1 MSSRW
6 KKVWADFWANRPRTF
21 LTIITIAVGVLA
33 VGFNQNLGLYMA
45 ESMDGDYLSASPAE
59 ATVFAGPLDDDIV
72 KITREVPG
80 VDAVEGR
87 RSVSATVVRTD
98 DKKISIQ
105 FTAVEDP
112 NHMTLNQLKPA
123 LGKTSIP
130 PLGEKQIIVDAS
142 AQSLGYQ
149 VGDKILVELGNGR
162 HRELTLS
169 GYMHDVTGFPFNF
182 TNSMNAYV
190 TPKTLD
196 WLGGSPNYDS
206 LAISVAEN
214 QTDQEH
220 VTKVAQA
227 VADRVERAGATVYF
241 VNVYQPGHHFAYSIS
256 NGVFFILTVLGYMTV
271 FLSGFLIV
279 NTITALMAQQTRQ
292 IGIMK
297 AVGGG
302 NLQVFAMYMVLIL
315 TFGLAALAIA
325 VPLANSGA
333 KFFGAGMAQYLN
345 FSPGPYVGY
354 RSAFIQQV
362 IVALVVPLLAALLP
376 IYNSVR
382 VTVREAISDYGIG
395 GNAKPK
401 DKAVSRGALFLS
413 RPMRLSLRNAF
424 RKKARLAL
432 TLITLVLGGAIF
444 IGVYNLWASFD
455 KVIEDIQGYFL
466 ADINISFGRY
476 YRFDEVAAMAE
487 NVPGVSSVEGWT
499 EYTGTLISGKK
510 DAAGTQVVFI
520 APPSTSTLID
530 PVITAGRWLTTG
542 DENAIVIG
550 NHLLNIFPDL
560 KVGDWLTIKID
571 NKETKW
577 HIVGVYSITGNSN
590 VPLLYVNYEYIS
602 QLVGAPG
609 QVYSLRV
616 LTNQHDAISQRR
628 ISDQLEALYEANGI
642 GVTSSQLGADFIR
655 DQKSQTNVLVYFM
668 LGMAVMIAIVG
679 GLGLMGTMSINV
691 LERTREIG
699 VMRAV
704 GASNGDI
711 QGIVIVEGMVVGL
724 ISWAISILVA
734 IPITGVLCFG
744 VGMAILTAPMPAVYG
759 VTGIVA
765 WLIFTLILAT
775 IASSLPARRASRL
788 TVRDT
793 LAYE

>member
-6 KKVWADFWANRPRTF
+6 KKVWADFWGNKSRTV
-21 LTIITIAVGVLA
+21 LTIITITVGVLA
-33 VGFNQNLGLYMA
+33 VGFTSSLGLYMA
-45 ESMDGDYLSASPAE
+45 ESMDGDYLSASPSE
-59 ATVFAGPLDDDIV
+59 ATVFAGPLDDGMV
-72 KITREVPG
+72 KIAREVPG

-87 RSVSATVVRTD
+87 RSTSATVVRTD
-98 DKKISIQ
+98 DKKVSIQ
-105 FTAVEDP
+105 FTAIEDP
-112 NHMTLNQLKPA
+112 AHSTLNQLKPA
-123 LGKTSIP
+123 LGETALP
-130 PLGEKQIIVDAS
+130 PLGDKQIIVDAS
-142 AQSLGYQ
+142 AQSLGYKL
-149 VGDKILVELGNGR
+149 GDKIVVELNNGR
-162 HRELTLS
+162 HRELIFA
-169 GYMHDVTGFPFNF
+169 GYMHSVTGFPFGF
-182 TNSMNAYV
+182 TNTMDAYV

-196 WLGGSPNYDS
+196 WLGGSSSYDS
-206 LAISVAEN
+206 LAISVAEK
-214 QTDQEH
+214 QTDQDH

-227 VADRVERAGATVYF
+227 VADRVERAGAAIYF
-241 VNVYQPGHHFAYSIS
+241 VSVYQPGHHFAYSIS

-302 NLQVFAMYMVLIL
+302 NSQVFAMYIVLIL
-315 TFGLAALAIA
+315 IFGLVALAIA
-325 VPLANSGA
+325 VPLANSLA
-333 KFFGAGMAQYLN
+333 KTFGAGMAQYLN
-345 FSPGPYVGY
+345 FHPTPYVGY
-354 RSAFIQQV
+354 RSALIQQV
-362 IVALVVPLLAALLP
+362 IVALIVPLLAAVWP

-395 GNAKPK
+395 GDAKPREK
-401 DKAVSRGALFLS
+401 SVSRGALFLS
-413 RPMRLSLRNAF
+413 RPMRLSLRNAY
-424 RKKARLAL
+424 RKKTRLVL
-432 TLITLVLGGAIF
+432 TLVTLVLAGAVF

-455 KVIEDIQGYFL
+455 KTIQDIQGYFL
-466 ADINISFGRY
+466 ADINIPFGRY
-476 YRFDEVAAMAE
+476 YRFDEVAGIADK
-487 NVPGVSSVEGWT
+487 VPGVSSVEGWT
-499 EYTGTLISGKK
+499 EYAGTLVSDKP
-510 DAAGTQVVFI
+510 DEAGTQILFV

-560 KVGDWLTIKID
+560 KVGDWLTIKVD

-577 HIVGVYSITGNSN
+577 HIVGLYSITGNVSP
-590 VPLLYVNYEYIS
+590 PLLYVNYEYLS

-616 LTNQHDAISQRR
+616 LTDQHDVISQRR
-628 ISDQLEALYEANGI
+628 ISDQLESLYAAQGI
-642 GVTSSQLGADFIR
+642 GVGTIQLGAEFIR
-655 DQKSQTNVLVYFM
+655 DQKAQTDVLVYFM

-699 VMRAV
+699 VMRAI

-711 QGIVIVEGMVVGL
+711 QGIVIVEGMVIGL
-724 ISWAISILVA
+724 ISWAISILFA
-734 IPITGVLCFG
+734 IPITGILCFG

-759 VTGIVA
+759 MTGIIA
-765 WLIFTLILAT
+765 WLIFTLVLAT
-775 IASSLPARRASRL
+775 IASSLPAQRASRL

>member
-6 KKVWADFWANRPRTF
+6 KKVLADFWSNKSRTF
-21 LTIITIAVGVLA
+21 LIIITIAVGVLA
-33 VGFNQNLGLYMA
+33 VGFNSNLGQYMA
-45 ESMDGDYLSASPAE
+45 ESMDSDYLSASPAE
-59 ATVFAGPLDDDIV
+59 ATVYAGPLDDDMV
-72 KITREVPG
+72 KIAREVPG

-87 RSVSATVVRTD
+87 STTSATVVRTD
-98 DKKISIQ
+98 DKKASIQ

-112 NHMTLNQLKPA
+112 AHTTLNQLKPA
-123 LGKTSIP
+123 LGEVSLP
-130 PLGEKQIIVDAS
+130 ALADKQIIVDAS

-149 VGDKILVELGNGR
+149 IGDKIIVELNSGK
-162 HRELTLS
+162 HRELTFA
-169 GYMHDVTGFPFNF
+169 GYMHDVTGFPFGFSN
-182 TNSMNAYV
+182 TLNTYV
-190 TPKTLD
+190 TPKTLE
-196 WLGGSPNYDS
+196 WLGGSRNYDS
-206 LAISVAEN
+206 LAISVAEK

-220 VTKVAQA
+220 VTQVAQA
-227 VADRVERAGATVYF
+227 VADRVERAGATIYF
-241 VNVYQPGHHFAYSIS
+241 VNVYQPGHHFAYNIS

-271 FLSGFLIV
+271 FLSAFLII

-302 NLQVFAMYMVLIL
+302 NSQVFTMYVVLIL
-315 TFGLAALAIA
+315 AFGLSALAIA
-325 VPLANSGA
+325 VPLANSLA
-333 KFFGAGMAQYLN
+333 KTLGAGMAQYLN
-345 FSPGPYVGY
+345 FYPGPYVGY
-354 RSAFIQQV
+354 RSALIQQV
-362 IVALVVPLLAALLP
+362 IVALIVPLLAAMWP

-395 GNAKPK
+395 GNTKPK
-401 DKAVSRGALFLS
+401 DKSISKGALFLS

-424 RKKARLAL
+424 RKRTRLAL

-455 KVIEDIQGYFL
+455 KTIQDIQGYFM
-466 ADINISFGRY
+466 ADINVSFGRY
-476 YRFDEVAAMAE
+476 YRYDEVAAIAE
-487 NVPGVSSVEGWT
+487 NIPGVSSVEGWN
-499 EYTGTLISGKK
+499 EYPGTLISDQKEE
-510 DAAGTQVVFI
+510 AGTQILFV

-550 NHLLNIFPDL
+550 NHLINIFPNL

-571 NKETKW
+571 DKETKW
-577 HIVGVYSITGNSN
+577 HIVGIYSITGNVN
-590 VPLLYVNYEYIS
+590 PPLLYVNYEYIS
-602 QLVGAPG
+602 QVVGAPG

-616 LTNQHDAISQRR
+616 LTDQHDTTTQRR
-628 ISDQLEALYEANGI
+628 ISDQLQALYKAHGI
-642 GVTSSQLGADFIR
+642 TVGSTQLGAEFIR
-655 DQKSQTNVLVYFM
+655 DQKAQTNVLVYFM

-699 VMRAV
+699 VMRAI

-711 QGIVIVEGMVVGL
+711 QGIVIVEGLIIGL
-724 ISWAISILVA
+724 ISWSISILVA
-734 IPITGVLCFG
+734 IPITGILCFG
-744 VGMAILTAPMPAVYG
+744 VGMAIHTAPMPAVYG
-759 VTGIVA
+759 VTGIIA
-765 WLIFTLILAT
+765 WLVFTLVLAT
-775 IASSLPARRASRL
+775 IASALPARRASRL